1 MNLFITLPIISMT
14 INFSLGLY
22 LLYEN
27 WKSSLNRILVL
38 IFFTFVFWALGE
50 VGMRLA
56 SSAEKARFWQNFSG
70 FGWLFIGSLLL
81 HFMLIYSKKKKILRK
96 ELTYFVLY
104 APPAVFLYL
113 VWKTNFIFQS
123 VAKFSLGYYDIPG
136 TKFLFLVAYL
146 EIYFLLALY
155 LCWQVYKKSSRIQEK
170 KQAKCVFIGS
180 LLPIMAGSITD
191 VILPIWG
198 IPVIGLAAT
207 FNSILAVSIVYA
219 IQKYRFMGITPQL
232 AAEKIITSMGD
243 SLVVV
248 NPEGTIAMAN
258 KATENLLGYK
268 EEEEMIGRP
277 LEMLFEQD
285 ENELENLLRNETME
299 NFRMK
304 YLTRDK
310 KTIPISLSSSD
321 VRDKYGDLIGR
332 VVVAKDM
339 REIENL
345 IVELEKARNNL
356 EERVKEKTR
365 QLEKSRNELILKL
378 EELEKWR
385 RVTVEREEK
394 MIQLKEET
402 EELKEKLK
410 EKSVGKVS

>member
-81 HFMLIYSKKKKILRK
+81 HFMLIYSKKKRILRK

-207 FNSILAVSIVYA
+207 LNSILAVSIVYA

-268 EEEEMIGRP
+268 EEEMIGRP

-321 VRDKYGDLIGR
+321 VRDKYGDLIGK

-356 EERVKEKTR
+356 EQRVKEKTR
-365 QLEKSRNELILKL
+365 QLEESRNELILKL

-394 MIQLKEET
+394 MIQLKREV
-402 EELKEKLK
+402 EELQDRLRENSLQR
-410 EKSVGKVS
+410 VSK

>member
-1 MNLFITLPIISMT
+1 MT

-27 WKSSLNRILVL
+27 WKSSLNRILAL
-38 IFFTFVFWALGE
+38 IFFAFVFWALGE
-50 VGMRLA
+50 VGMRIV
-56 SSAEKARFWQNFSG
+56 STAEKARFWQNFSG

-81 HFMLIYSKKKKILRK
+81 HFMLIYSKKKILGNK
-96 ELTYFVLY
+96 LTYFVLY
-104 APPAVFLYL
+104 TPPIVFLYL

-170 KQAKCVFIGS
+170 KQAKCIFIGS

-207 FNSILAVSIVYA
+207 LNSILAVSIVYA
-219 IQKYRFMGITPQL
+219 IQKYKLMGITPQL
-232 AAEKIITSMGD
+232 AADTIITSMKD
-243 SLVVV
+243 SLVVA
-248 NPEGTIAMAN
+248 NPDGTIIMVN
-258 KATENLLGYK
+258 KATKDLLGYK
-268 EEEEMIGRP
+268 GEEVVGRP
-277 LEMLFEQD
+277 LEIVCE
-285 ENELENLLRNETME
+285 EGKKGSEKLLREQALG
-299 NFRMK
+299 NFRTK
-304 YLTRDK
+304 YITKDK
-310 KTIPISLSSSD
+310 KPISVSLSSSD

-365 QLEKSRNELILKL
+365 QLEESRNELMLKL
-378 EELEKWR
+378 EELERWR
-385 RVTVEREEK
+385 RITVEREEK
-394 MIQLKEET
+394 MIQLKRQV
-402 EELKEKLK
+402 EELQEKLK
-410 EKSVGKVS
+410 QSSLHS

>member
-155 LCWQVYKKSSRIQEK
+155 LCWQVYKKSSRMQEK
-170 KQAKCVFIGS
+170 KQAKCVFMGS
-180 LLPIMAGSITD
+180 LLPIIGGSISD
-191 VILPIWG
+191 VILPMLG

-232 AAEKIITSMGD
+232 ATGKIIASMLD
-243 SLVVV
+243 SLVVA
-248 NPEGTIAMAN
+248 NPDGTIAMVN
-258 KATENLLGYK
+258 KATEDLLGYK
-268 EEEEMIGRP
+268 GGEMVGRL
-277 LEMLFEQD
+277 LETLFE
-285 ENELENLLRNETME
+285 ENEKKLENLLKDETIE
-299 NFRMK
+299 NLRVK

-332 VVVAKDM
+332 VIVAKDM

-365 QLEKSRNELILKL
+365 QLEESRNELILKL

>member
-155 LCWQVYKKSSRIQEK
+155 LSWQVYKKSSRIQEK

-191 VILPIWG
+191 VILPLWG

-332 VVVAKDM
+332 VIVAKDM

-345 IVELEKARNNL
+345 IVELKKARNNL

-365 QLEKSRNELILKL
+365 QLEESRNELILKL

-385 RVTVEREEK
+385 MVTVEREEK

>member
-1 MNLFITLPIISMT
+1 MSINL
-14 INFSLGLY
+14 SLGIY
-22 LLYEN
+22 LLYKN
-27 WKSSLNRILVL
+27 WKSSLNRILSL
-38 IFFTFVFWALGE
+38 IFFAFVFWALGE
-50 VGMRLA
+50 VGMRIV

-81 HFMLIYSKKKKILRK
+81 HFMLLYSKKKKILGNK
-96 ELTYFVLY
+96 LTYFVLY
-104 APPAVFLYL
+104 TPPIVFLYL

-155 LCWQVYKKSSRIQEK
+155 LSWQVYKKSSRIQEK
-170 KQAKCVFIGS
+170 KQAKCIFIGS
-180 LLPIMAGSITD
+180 LLAIMAGSITD

-207 FNSILAVSIVYA
+207 LNSILAVSIVYA
-219 IQKYRFMGITPQL
+219 IQKYKLMGITPQL
-232 AAEKIITSMGD
+232 AADTIITSMKD

-248 NPEGTIAMAN
+248 NPDGTIAMVN
-258 KATENLLGYK
+258 KATEDLLGYK
-268 EEEEMIGRP
+268 GGEMVGRL
-277 LEMLFEQD
+277 LETLFE
-285 ENELENLLRNETME
+285 ENEKKLENLLKDETIE
-299 NFRMK
+299 NLRVK

-310 KTIPISLSSSD
+310 KTIPISLSSSE
-321 VRDKYGDLIGR
+321 VRDKYGDLIGK
-332 VVVAKDM
+332 VIVAKDM

-356 EERVKEKTR
+356 EQRVKEKTR
-365 QLEKSRNELILKL
+365 QLEESRNELMLKL

-394 MIQLKEET
+394 MIQLKRHLEELQ
-402 EELKEKLK
+402 EELKQ
-410 EKSVGKVS
+410 KSLGR

>member
-1 MNLFITLPIISMT
+1 MT

>member
-1 MNLFITLPIISMT
+1 MT

-155 LCWQVYKKSSRIQEK
+155 LCWQVYKKSSRMQEK
-170 KQAKCVFIGS
+170 KQAKCVFMGS
-180 LLPIMAGSITD
+180 LLPIIGGSISD
-191 VILPIWG
+191 VILPMLG

-232 AAEKIITSMGD
+232 ATGKIIASMLD
-243 SLVVV
+243 SLVVA
-248 NPEGTIAMAN
+248 NPDGTIAMVN
-258 KATENLLGYK
+258 KATEDLLGYK
-268 EEEEMIGRP
+268 GGEMVGRL
-277 LEMLFEQD
+277 LETLFE
-285 ENELENLLRNETME
+285 ENEKKLENLLKDETIE
-299 NFRMK
+299 NLRVK

-332 VVVAKDM
+332 VIVAKDM

-365 QLEKSRNELILKL
+365 QLEESRNELILKL

>member
-81 HFMLIYSKKKKILRK
+81 HFMLIYSKKKKILRNK
-96 ELTYFVLY
+96 LTYFVLY
-104 APPAVFLYL
+104 TPPIVFLYL
-113 VWKTNFIFQS
+113 AWNTNFIFQS

-155 LCWQVYKKSSRIQEK
+155 LCWQVYKKSSRMQEK
-170 KQAKCVFIGS
+170 KQAKCIFIGS
-180 LLPIMAGSITD
+180 LFPIMVGSITD

-207 FNSILAVSIVYA
+207 LNSILAVSIVYA
-219 IQKYRFMGITPQL
+219 IQKYKLMGISPQL
-232 AAEKIITSMGD
+232 AAEKIVTSMRD

-248 NPEGTIAMAN
+248 NPDGTIAMVN
-258 KATENLLGYK
+258 KATEDLLEYK
-268 EEEEMIGRP
+268 EREMIGRP
-277 LEMLFEQD
+277 LETLFEED
-285 ENELENLLRNETME
+285 EKKLGNLLKDETIENLRV
-299 NFRMK
+299 K
-304 YLTRDK
+304 CLTRDK

-332 VVVAKDM
+332 IIVAKDM